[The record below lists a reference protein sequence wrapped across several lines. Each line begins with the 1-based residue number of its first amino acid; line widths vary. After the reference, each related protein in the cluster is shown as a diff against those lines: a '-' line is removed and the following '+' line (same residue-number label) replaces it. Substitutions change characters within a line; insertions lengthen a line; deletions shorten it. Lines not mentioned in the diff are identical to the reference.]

1 MTVQKQ
7 TGKQVSRTRKPSSSQ
22 RKSKGPLAGVR
33 VIDLTAMVMGPYCT
47 QIMADMGA
55 DVIKVEPPDGD
66 NTRYISVGPAPGMS
80 GVFFNVNRGK
90 RSIVLDLRSP
100 EGAATLRTLIE
111 TADVFIHSMRS
122 KAIAKLGF
130 GYEDVAAINPA
141 IVYANCYG
149 YGRHGPDR
157 DRTAYDDTIQA
168 ECGLPAVQKMLT
180 GEANFIGTIMADKI
194 TGLTAVYATIMA
206 LFHRE
211 RTGEGQEV
219 EISMFETMAAFMLVE
234 HANGAMFSPPL
245 GPAVYPRAVAPNRR
259 PYRTRDGHISA
270 LIYNDKQ
277 WSAFM
282 AAVQPAWA
290 SESYATLAQRAQ
302 HINTLYALLADT
314 MMERTTEEWLSLF
327 RTLDIPASPIRTPAE
342 LFDNEHLQA
351 AGFFETVDS
360 PFGPVRFPGVPT
372 WFSRTP
378 GAVAGAAPT
387 LGEHTEEVLEE
398 LTRLTT
404 ASDPERRSQ

>member
-1 MTVQKQ
+1 MTAHEQSNSAESGTDKPMN
-7 TGKQVSRTRKPSSSQ
+7 GKGNA
-22 RKSKGPLAGVR
+22 KGPLAGVR

-55 DVIKVEPPDGD
+55 DVVKVEPPDGD
-66 NTRYISVGPAPGMS
+66 GTRYISVGPVAGMG

-90 RSIVLDLRSP
+90 RSIVLDLRSN
-100 EGAATLRTLIE
+100 EDVAALRALIE
-111 TADVFIHSMRS
+111 TADVFIHSMRA

-130 GYEDVAAINPA
+130 GHEDVAAINPK
-141 IVYANCYG
+141 IIYTNCYG
-149 YGRHGPDR
+149 YSRRGPDR

-194 TGLTAVYATIMA
+194 TGLTALYATMMA
-206 LFHRE
+206 LYHRE
-211 RTGEGQEV
+211 RSGEGQEV
-219 EISMFETMAAFMLVE
+219 EVSMFETMAAFMLVE

-245 GPAVYPRAVAPNRR
+245 GPAIYPRAVAPNRR
-259 PYRTRDGHISA
+259 PYRTQDGHISV

-277 WSAFM
+277 WAAFM
-282 AAVQPAWA
+282 QAVRPAWA
-290 SESYATLAQRAQ
+290 SDAYTTLAQRAQ
-302 HINTLYALLADT
+302 HINTVYALVAET
-314 MMERTTEEWLSLF
+314 IKERTSEEWLSLF
-327 RTLDIPASPIRTPAE
+327 RSLEIPASPIRTPAE
-342 LFDNEHLQA
+342 LLDNEHLKA

-387 LGEHTEEVLEE
+387 LGAHTQEVLQE
-398 LTRLTT
+398 LGLPTT
-404 ASDPERRSQ
+404 PSNAKQGSG